1 MSKLDFLTDF
11 TEYTQISYDKE
22 LNWLMFMLY
31 SKRQKQVVN
40 IRIEC
45 EEKQVTKKFVK
56 ENLKKLQD
64 MIETDITK

>member
-11 TEYTQISYDKE
+11 TEYTQVSYDEE

-40 IRIEC
+40 IRVEC
-45 EEKQVTKKFVK
+45 KKKDVTKKFVK
-56 ENLKKLQD
+56 ENLKNLKE